1 MAQRRPRRHVD
12 PCRRVDVQA
21 DEADSARIARVETR
35 RFAREARPSVEGH
48 RAVPV
53 EARHL
58 RAVADDH
65 LAGAHPQ
72 ALLDHGDHDL
82 RLRALAQAK
91 RVVRGAGPRQR
102 HHVGLDEDRLALV
115 HDRPDA
121 PDGVERVAG
130 HRRQVASPH
139 GGDARR
145 RAEVRRSTGERG
157 RCRCRRGRGRRRR
170 ASFAVASAD
179 EATGG
184 TPGHRPG
191 ADPDHLSTTP
201 VPHSPAPRSVAGAR
215 FPTSARPR
223 SSRTASWSSRRR
235 RAGPSCGRP
244 GGRRTSGRCPF
255 GSSRRG
261 RATRPRSSVGT
272 RRCDSDRSP

>member
-12 PCRRVDVQA
+12 PRRRVDVQA
-21 DEADSARIARVETR
+21 DEADPARIARVETR
-35 RFAREARPSVEGH
+35 RLAREARRSVEGH

-72 ALLDHGDHDL
+72 ALLDDGDHDL

-91 RVVRGAGPRQR
+91 GVVRGARPRQR
-102 HHVGLDEDRLALV
+102 HHVGLDEDPLALV

-139 GGDARR
+139 GGDARG
-145 RAEVRRSTGERG
+145 RAELRCSTGERG
-157 RCRCRRGRGRRRR
+157 RRRCRRGQRPTSQCERRSGTRRRGHLR
-170 ASFAVASAD
+170 HTRPPPRRRPGSPLDDPSASF
-179 EATGG
+179 
-184 TPGHRPG
+184 
-191 ADPDHLSTTP
+191 
-201 VPHSPAPRSVAGAR
+201 PAPGPVAGAA

-223 SSRTASWSSRRR
+223 SSRTASSSSRRR

-244 GGRRTSGRCPF
+244 GGRRTSGRRPF

-261 RATRPRSSVGT
+261 RATRPRSNAGT
-272 RRCDSDRSP
+272 RRCGSDRSP